1 MKWVCSVSMIAVGVC
16 AVLGQKQMSDLGQKH
31 AAALETFLSKNVDYG
46 FLSES
51 VIDSQ
56 YLRDMRKD
64 FKSLK
69 PYYKAGDLNG
79 DGVSDFAVVLSR
91 KGDRKD
97 NGEAVAETHRY
108 SYPLAI
114 VIFNGTKKGTYNKAL
129 VEDIEAPYVCFLN
142 THTVR
147 GKRKLY
153 FAVFE
158 TDADTRIFS
167 PAGKVYKIGYR

>member
-1 MKWVCSVSMIAVGVC
+1 MKWVCSVMMIVVGVS
-16 AVLGQKQMSDLGQKH
+16 AILGQKQMSDLDQKH
-31 AAALETFLSKNVDYG
+31 AAVLETFLSRNVDYG

-51 VIDSQ
+51 VIDPQ

-79 DGVSDFAVVLSR
+79 DGVSDFAVILSR
-91 KGDRKD
+91 RGARKD
-97 NGEAVAETHRY
+97 NGEGVAETHRY
-108 SYPLAI
+108 VYPLAV

-142 THTVR
+142 THTVK
-147 GKRKLY
+147 GKKKLY

-167 PAGKVYKIGYR
+167 PAGKAYKIEYR